1 MKVLL
6 SVCLFFAPILAAPY
20 AGTFLGDD
28 TPSISGILKFIIHN
42 FRNNRCNELYI
53 KLKYEL
59 YIKLKYEIG
68 GDDFNVGPSEVAQ
81 EEHAKLE
88 EAAQK
93 ALSIIEHAGK

>member
-28 TPSISGILKFIIHN
+28 TPSISGILKLIIHN
-42 FRNNRCNELYI
+42 FRIIRCN
-53 KLKYEL
+53 EL

-68 GDDFNVGPSEVAQ
+68 GDDFNVVPSEVTQ
-81 EEHAKLE
+81 EEHAMLE
-88 EAAQK
+88 
-93 ALSIIEHAGK
+93 

>member
-28 TPSISGILKFIIHN
+28 APSISGILKLIIHN
-42 FRNNRCNELYI
+42 FRIIRCN
-53 KLKYEL
+53 EL

-68 GDDFNVGPSEVAQ
+68 GDDFNVVPSEVTQ
-81 EEHAKLE
+81 EEHAMLE
-88 EAAQK
+88 
-93 ALSIIEHAGK
+93 

>member
-28 TPSISGILKFIIHN
+28 TPSISGILKLIIHN
-42 FRNNRCNELYI
+42 VRIIRCNELYI
-53 KLKYEL
+53 KLKY
-59 YIKLKYEIG
+59 KIG
-68 GDDFNVGPSEVAQ
+68 GGDFNVGPSEVAQ

-88 EAAQK
+88 
-93 ALSIIEHAGK
+93 

>member
-28 TPSISGILKFIIHN
+28 TPSISGILKLIIHN
-42 FRNNRCNELYI
+42 FRIIRCNELYI
-53 KLKYEL
+53 KLKY
-59 YIKLKYEIG
+59 KIG